1 MRLIDDRR
9 LRSAPASVL
18 VLVKQVTCI
27 MRLIDD
33 RRLCSAPASVLV
45 LVKQVTC
52 IMRLID
58 DCAALLRQY
67 LY

>member
-33 RRLCSAPASVLV
+33 
-45 LVKQVTC
+45 
-52 IMRLID
+52 
-58 DCAALLRQY
+58 CAALLRQY